1 MPVTSPVK
9 RNRTTSS
16 ANYESSPAQI
26 LTSLQTVMSVSLP
39 GSEPGTPAG
48 SISCPQVSLLA
59 GQVSASDLIGPLL
72 AEAVSQQ
79 SVGGAAKYLMLCHTR
94 LREEEAVCGKRATVP
109 PLSNIISV
117 TRSQIVMT
125 LSNVVRGVYH
135 TIIQGQSPLY
145 PLVTDDQ
152 CPPDLLGDL
161 VSLLAPDQTSFSS
174 VFTPVLQHCL
184 MEATRSRLVSPRFQ
198 ITSRSNWSR
207 RPETQRRMQ
216 HEPKSSDQAGQ
227 PTGHVISPLP
237 GVGLCLVAVCKDHK
251 LRSGLSPAAS
261 VSWTPTSCS
270 SRQRLADR

>member
-1 MPVTSPVK
+1 MAAPVPVTSPVVGDKTDKVEAMDLDPPASTAVTSPVK

-125 LSNVVRGVYH
+125 LSNVVRGIYH
-135 TIIQGQSPLY
+135 TNQGQSPLH
-145 PLVTDDQ
+145 VTDDQ
-152 CPPDLLGDL
+152 CPPDL

-174 VFTPVLQHCL
+174 AMFTPQCCNIV
-184 MEATRSRLVSPRFQ
+184 
-198 ITSRSNWSR
+198 
-207 RPETQRRMQ
+207 
-216 HEPKSSDQAGQ
+216 
-227 PTGHVISPLP
+227 
-237 GVGLCLVAVCKDHK
+237 
-251 LRSGLSPAAS
+251 
-261 VSWTPTSCS
+261 
-270 SRQRLADR
+270 